1 MWWRTFGNGCGMP
14 FGVFMM
20 PLFFLIMIVVLVYF
34 FNRRNNTY
42 ENHQFTNHSGKDDI
56 LRELQELKDEVRA
69 LKKEKE

>member
-1 MWWRTFGNGCGMP
+1 MWWGAAGNGYHMPYGM
-14 FGVFMM
+14 FMM

-42 ENHQFTNHSGKDDI
+42 ENHQFTNHSGNDDI
-56 LRELQELKDEVRA
+56 LRELRELKDEIRA